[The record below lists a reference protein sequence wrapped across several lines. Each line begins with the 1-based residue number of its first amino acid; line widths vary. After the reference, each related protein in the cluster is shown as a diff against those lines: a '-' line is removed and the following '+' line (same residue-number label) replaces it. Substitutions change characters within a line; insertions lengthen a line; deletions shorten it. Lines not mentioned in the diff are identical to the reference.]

1 MKPLYNPLHDHSVPS
16 QLFILFIT
24 TFLLACSSHNLK
36 VFASSTNPEEV
47 LQGGEESAHALL
59 TWKSSLD
66 NLTQSL
72 LQSWTGTRPCN
83 NWIGI
88 MCNETNTQHITHLNL
103 TYFGLKGTLHD
114 LNFSSFPYLYL
125 IDLSENYLYGTIPST
140 ISTLSKLTYLELSGN
155 NLSGSIPKEIGAL
168 TSLIELSLSRNK
180 FNGPVPPELNNLTH
194 LIHLQ
199 YNDNELT
206 GQLPHDVCLGK
217 SLKYFSARSNYFTG
231 PVPRSLKNCTSLYR
245 VRLENNQIE
254 GNISESFGIYPNLDY
269 VDLSYNKLY
278 GELSQDWGKCRNLT
292 SLKISNNNLTG
303 RIPEALAEATWL
315 HVLDLSSNQLEGE
328 IPKSV
333 GVLDSLLMLMLN
345 DNNLSGNIPQEIGK
359 LSNLEQINL
368 AKNNLS
374 GLIPDQLME
383 CKNLR
388 SLNLSKN
395 MFEKGIPIQ
404 ISNLRSLQNLD
415 LSQNLLS
422 GIVPRELGGL
432 KYLETL
438 NLSHNNL
445 YGSIESTFE
454 GMLSLISFDISFNQL
469 EGPLP
474 NIRAVQEAPFEALR
488 DNKGLCGNV
497 TFLKSCSIVL
507 TKGKKGENIWI
518 LITFP
523 LVGILVLLLII
534 GGVGFYL
541 RQRVIK
547 ENNAKDERTI
557 ENEDLFVIW
566 SYDGKMVHEKIIE
579 ATGAFSSVYCI
590 GEGRYGSV
598 YKAQLPNGMVVAV
611 KKLHESENLG
621 SLKSFT
627 SEIQV
632 LTEIRHRNIIKFY
645 GFCSHPRHSFLVY
658 EFVEGCSL
666 REMLGNEAK
675 AIAFDWMKRVNVIRG
690 VSNALCYMHHGCSPS
705 IIHRDISSKNVLLD
719 SEFEPCVADFGA
731 ARFLNPD
738 SSNWTSFVGTFGYSA
753 PELSYTTKVNEK
765 CDVYS
770 FGVLVLEL
778 IMGMHPGDLV
788 TSLCPSS
795 SSSSSPANSTVH
807 NILLKDVVDRRLSTP
822 WNQEA
827 EEVAFVVKVAFAC
840 LNPNPQ
846 SRPTMQRVSMQ
857 LSKSSSL
864 FDIPFHLITLERL
877 LNIKRSSS

>member
-1 MKPLYNPLHDHSVPS
+1 MKPLYNPLHDHFAPS
-16 QLFILFIT
+16 QLFIT
-24 TFLLACSSHNLK
+24 TFLLACSSHNLNS
-36 VFASSTNPEEV
+36 VASSTNPEEV
-47 LQGGEESAHALL
+47 LQGGEALL
-59 TWKSSLD
+59 TWKSDLD
-66 NLTQSL
+66 NLNQSL

-88 MCNETNTQHITHLNL
+88 ICNETSTQHITHLNL
-103 TYFGLKGTLHD
+103 TNFGLKGTLHD

-125 IDLSENYLYGTIPST
+125 IDLSENYLYDTIPST
-140 ISTLSKLTYLELSGN
+140 ISTLSKLAYLDLSGN

-168 TSLIELSLSRNK
+168 TSLVELSLSRNK
-180 FNGPVPPELNNLTH
+180 FNGPVPLELNNLTH
-194 LIHLQ
+194 LVHLQ

-206 GQLPHDVCLGK
+206 GQLPHDICLGK
-217 SLKYFSARSNYFTG
+217 LLKYFSARSNYFTG

-245 VRLENNQIE
+245 VRLENNQLE

-269 VDLSYNKLY
+269 IDVSYNKLY
-278 GELSQDWGKCRNLT
+278 GELSQDWGQCRNLT

-303 RIPEALAEATWL
+303 KIPQALAEATWL
-315 HVLDLSSNQLEGE
+315 HVLDLSSNHLEGE
-328 IPKSV
+328 IPKSL
-333 GVLDSLLMLMLN
+333 GVLDSLLKLMLN
-345 DNNLSGNIPQEIGK
+345 DNNLSANIPQEIGK

-383 CKNLR
+383 CTNLR

-395 MFEKGIPIQ
+395 MFEKGIPIR

-438 NLSHNNL
+438 NLSHNKL
-445 YGSIESTFE
+445 YGSVESTFE
-454 GMLSLISFDISFNQL
+454 GMLSLVSFDISFNQL

-488 DNKGLCGNV
+488 DNKGLCGNI
-497 TFLKSCSIVL
+497 TGLQSCSLVL
-507 TKGKKGENIWI
+507 TKGKEGKSIWI

-534 GGVGFYL
+534 SGVGFYL
-541 RQRVIK
+541 QTRVVRR
-547 ENNAKDERTI
+547 NNVKDPREI

-566 SYDGKMVHEKIIE
+566 SYDGKMVHENIIE
-579 ATGAFSSVYCI
+579 ATRGFSSNYCI
-590 GEGRYGSV
+590 GEGGYGSV

-611 KKLHESENLG
+611 KKLHETENLG

-627 SEIQV
+627 NEIQV
-632 LTEIRHRNIIKFY
+632 LTEIRHRNIVKFY

-675 AIAFDWMKRVNVIRG
+675 AIGFDWMKRVNVIRG
-690 VSNALCYMHHGCSPS
+690 VSNALCYMHHGCSLS
-705 IIHRDISSKNVLLD
+705 IIHRDVTSTNVLLD
-719 SEFEPCVADFGA
+719 LEYEPRVADFGT

-738 SSNWTSFVGTFGYSA
+738 SSNWTSFAGTFGYSA
-753 PELSYTTKVNEK
+753 PGM
-765 CDVYS
+765 YS
-770 FGVLVLEL
+770 F
-778 IMGMHPGDLV
+778 IKI
-788 TSLCPSS
+788 LC
-795 SSSSSPANSTVH
+795 A
-807 NILLKDVVDRRLSTP
+807 R
-822 WNQEA
+822 
-827 EEVAFVVKVAFAC
+827 
-840 LNPNPQ
+840 
-846 SRPTMQRVSMQ
+846 
-857 LSKSSSL
+857 
-864 FDIPFHLITLERL
+864 
-877 LNIKRSSS
+877 